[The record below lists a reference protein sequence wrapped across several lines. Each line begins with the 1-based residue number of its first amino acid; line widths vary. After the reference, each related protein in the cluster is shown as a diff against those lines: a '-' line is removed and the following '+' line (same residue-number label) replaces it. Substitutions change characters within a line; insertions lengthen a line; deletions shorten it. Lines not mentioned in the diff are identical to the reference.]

1 MGIKIIGTG
10 SYVPERVLTNRDLE
24 KMVDTTDEWILT
36 RTGIAE
42 RRISADNEP
51 SSEMALKASLRA
63 IEMAKIKPEDL
74 DLIVIATI
82 TQDRITPSTACILQG
97 KLKAKNA
104 ACFDL
109 QAACTGFLYSLEI
122 VNALMSTNPKYKKAL
137 IIGVE
142 KLSMITDWEDRN
154 TCVLFGDGSGAVIL
168 EKRAGKNDIGG
179 ILASRLA
186 SNGEFSELIKVPAG
200 GSAIPSSSDTIKKR
214 MHYLSME
221 GQEVFKLAVNEM
233 AKACKDVLSRA
244 KVDISEVRWLIP
256 HQANL
261 RIISAVGNKLGIPE
275 ERVYINVHK
284 YGNTSAA
291 SVVIALDEI
300 VRSGKLERGDYIL
313 LTAFGA
319 GITWGANLLRW

>member
-63 IEMAKIKPEDL
+63 IDMAKIKPEDL

-82 TQDRITPSTACILQG
+82 TQDRITPSTACILQS

-122 VNALMSTNPKYKKAL
+122 VKALMSTNPKYKKAL

-142 KLSMITDWEDRN
+142 KLSMIVDWEDRN
-154 TCVLFGDGSGAVIL
+154 TCILFGDGAGAVIL
-168 EKRAGKNDIGG
+168 EKRVGKTDIGG
-179 ILASRLA
+179 ILASKLA
-186 SNGEFSELIKVPAG
+186 SNGEYSELIKVPAG
-200 GSAIPSSSDTIKKR
+200 GSAIPSSADTIKKR

-233 AKACKDVLSRA
+233 AKACQDVLARA

-261 RIISAVGNKLGIPE
+261 RIIKAVGNKLGIHDDK
-275 ERVYINVHK
+275 VYINVHK

-300 VRSGKLERGDYIL
+300 VRAGKVERGDYIL

>member
-10 SYVPERVLTNRDLE
+10 SYLPERILTNRDLE
-24 KMVDTTDEWILT
+24 KMVDTSDEWIRT
-36 RTGIAE
+36 RTGISE

-51 SSEMALKASLRA
+51 SSELALKASLKA
-63 IEMAKIKPEDL
+63 IEMAKLKPEDL
-74 DLIVIATI
+74 DLIVVATI
-82 TQDRITPSTACILQG
+82 TQDRITPSTACILQN
-97 KLKAKNA
+97 KLGAFNA

-122 VNALMSTNPKYKKAL
+122 VNALMSTNPKYKHAL

-142 KLSMITDWEDRN
+142 KLSMITDWKDRN
-154 TCVLFGDGSGAVIL
+154 TCVLFGDGAGAVIL
-168 EKRAGKNDIGG
+168 EKRTGKHDIGG

-186 SNGEFSELIKVPAG
+186 SNGSFNELIKVPAG
-200 GSAIPSSSDTIKKR
+200 GSEIPTSAETIKKR
-214 MHYLSME
+214 MHFLSME

-233 AKACKDVLSRA
+233 AKACQDVLATA

-261 RIISAVGNKLGIPE
+261 RIIKAVGNKLEIPE
-275 ERVYINVHK
+275 EKVYINVHK

-300 VRSGKLERGDYIL
+300 VRSGKLDRGDYVL

>member
-82 TQDRITPSTACILQG
+82 TQDRITPSTACILQS

-142 KLSMITDWEDRN
+142 KLSMIVDWEDRN
-154 TCVLFGDGSGAVIL
+154 TCILFGDGAGAVIL
-168 EKRAGKNDIGG
+168 EKRVGKTDIGG
-179 ILASRLA
+179 ILASKLA
-186 SNGEFSELIKVPAG
+186 SNGEYSELIKVPAG
-200 GSAIPSSSDTIKKR
+200 GSAIPSSAD
-214 MHYLSME
+214 
-221 GQEVFKLAVNEM
+221 
-233 AKACKDVLSRA
+233 
-244 KVDISEVRWLIP
+244 
-256 HQANL
+256 
-261 RIISAVGNKLGIPE
+261 
-275 ERVYINVHK
+275 
-284 YGNTSAA
+284 
-291 SVVIALDEI
+291 
-300 VRSGKLERGDYIL
+300 
-313 LTAFGA
+313 
-319 GITWGANLLRW
+319 

>member
-10 SYVPERVLTNRDLE
+10 SYVPDKVLTNHDLE
-24 KMVDTTDEWILT
+24 KMVDTSDEWIRT
-36 RTGIAE
+36 RTGIVE
-42 RRISADNEP
+42 RRIASDNEA
-51 SSEMALKASLRA
+51 SSDMAYKASVRA
-63 IEMAKIKPEDL
+63 MEFARIKPDDL
-74 DLIVIATI
+74 DLIVVATI
-82 TQDRITPSTACILQG
+82 TSDRITPSTACILQS
-97 KLKAKNA
+97 KLKAYNA

-122 VNALMSTNPKYKKAL
+122 VNALMSTNPTYRKAL

-142 KLSMITDWEDRN
+142 KLSMLTDWKDRN
-154 TCVLFGDGSGAVIL
+154 TCVLFGDGAGAVIL
-168 EKRAGKNDIGG
+168 EKRAGKHDIGG
-179 ILASRLA
+179 ILASKLA
-186 SNGEFSELIKVPAG
+186 SNGSYNDLIKVPAG
-200 GSAIPSSSDTIKKR
+200 GSAIPTSPETIKKR

-233 AKACKDVLSRA
+233 AKACQDVLSRA

-261 RIISAVGNKLGIPE
+261 RIIHAVGKKLEIPSE
-275 ERVYINVHK
+275 KVYINVHM

-300 VRSGKLERGDYIL
+300 VRTGKIDRGDYVL

>member
-82 TQDRITPSTACILQG
+82 TQDRITPSTACILQS

-142 KLSMITDWEDRN
+142 KLSMIVDWEDRN
-154 TCVLFGDGSGAVIL
+154 TCILFGDGAGAVIL
-168 EKRAGKNDIGG
+168 EKRVGKTDIGG
-179 ILASRLA
+179 ILASKLA
-186 SNGEFSELIKVPAG
+186 SNGEYSELIKVPAG
-200 GSAIPSSSDTIKKR
+200 GSAIPSSADTIKKR

-233 AKACKDVLSRA
+233 AKACQDVLARA

-261 RIISAVGNKLGIPE
+261 RIIKAVGNKLGIHDDK
-275 ERVYINVHK
+275 VYINVHK

-300 VRSGKLERGDYIL
+300 VRAGKVERGDYIL

-319 GITWGANLLRW
+319 GLTWGANLLRW

>member
-82 TQDRITPSTACILQG
+82 TQDRITPSTACILQS

-142 KLSMITDWEDRN
+142 KLSMIVDWEDRN
-154 TCVLFGDGSGAVIL
+154 TCILFGDGAGAVIL
-168 EKRAGKNDIGG
+168 EKRVGKTDIGG
-179 ILASRLA
+179 ILASKLA
-186 SNGEFSELIKVPAG
+186 SNGEYSELIKVPAG
-200 GSAIPSSSDTIKKR
+200 GSAIPSSADTIKKR

-233 AKACKDVLSRA
+233 AKACQDVLVRA

-261 RIISAVGNKLGIPE
+261 RIIKAVGNKLGIHDDK
-275 ERVYINVHK
+275 VYINVHK

-300 VRSGKLERGDYIL
+300 VRAGKVERGDYIL

>member
-63 IEMAKIKPEDL
+63 IDMAKIKPEDL

-82 TQDRITPSTACILQG
+82 TQDRITPSTACILQS

-142 KLSMITDWEDRN
+142 KLSMIVDWEDRN
-154 TCVLFGDGSGAVIL
+154 TCILFGDGAGAVIL
-168 EKRAGKNDIGG
+168 EKRVGKTDIGG
-179 ILASRLA
+179 ILASKLA
-186 SNGEFSELIKVPAG
+186 SNGEYSELIKVPAG
-200 GSAIPSSSDTIKKR
+200 GSAIPSSADTIKKR

-233 AKACKDVLSRA
+233 AKACQDVLARA

-261 RIISAVGNKLGIPE
+261 RIIKAVGNKLGIHDDK
-275 ERVYINVHK
+275 VYINVHK

-300 VRSGKLERGDYIL
+300 VRAGKVERGDYIL

>member
-10 SYVPERVLTNRDLE
+10 SYLPEKILTNRDLE
-24 KMVDTTDEWILT
+24 KMVDTSDEWIRS
-36 RTGIAE
+36 RTGISE
-42 RRISADNEP
+42 RRISSDNEP
-51 SSEMALKASLRA
+51 SSEMALKASLKA
-63 IEMAKIKPEDL
+63 IEMAKLKPEDL
-74 DLIVIATI
+74 DLIVVATI
-82 TQDRITPSTACILQG
+82 TQDRITPSTACILQN
-97 KLKAKNA
+97 KLGAFNA

-122 VNALMSTNPKYKKAL
+122 VNALMSTNAKYKHAL

-142 KLSMITDWEDRN
+142 KLSMLTDWKDRN
-154 TCVLFGDGSGAVIL
+154 TCVLFGDGAGAVIL
-168 EKRAGKNDIGG
+168 EKRAGKHDIGG
-179 ILASRLA
+179 ILASKLA
-186 SNGEFSELIKVPAG
+186 SNGSFNELIKVPAG
-200 GSAIPSSSDTIKKR
+200 GSAIPTSPETIKKR

-233 AKACKDVLSRA
+233 AKACQDVLATA

-261 RIISAVGNKLGIPE
+261 RIIKAVGNKLEIPE
-275 ERVYINVHK
+275 EKVYINVHK

-300 VRSGKLERGDYIL
+300 VRSGKLDRGDYVL